1 MDRPSSL
8 TESPSRS
15 SRRSSKSPRLAST
28 LVPKVAGLKLEQVML
43 DGIDVQ
49 HITLTLRMTTSTST
63 CPDCHKPTSRVHSHY
78 TRTLADLPWGSFIV
92 DIHLYVRKFF
102 CAFGACT
109 KRIFTERLPDLVAPY
124 ARRTDRLGDILR
136 LVGLAVGGRAGS
148 RLVDRLQMY
157 VSFSTM
163 LRLIRRTPER
173 QLPTP
178 RVLGVDDFARRKG
191 QVYGTILVDLE
202 QHRPV
207 DLLPDRTADTLIKWL
222 QQHPGVEIISRDR
235 STEYTRGATQGAPHA
250 IQVADR
256 FHLLMNLREALERVL
271 DRNRTRFRGI
281 VIPKRVFA
289 SGAQVNSEGVLPT
302 SAYRQPAQRS
312 PAETVTRAARRLPN
326 KERYQQVLHLHA
338 EGRSIRGIAR
348 SLKMSRMTVYRYLR
362 CDTDPTEARRH
373 NVPSLLD
380 PYLPYL
386 HQRWTGG
393 CCNGLQLWRELQA
406 QGYPCSRKMV
416 AVWVSQQRKL
426 PGNTPAPTTPKKYLS
441 KSSTGKAKY
450 RKVASPSSSPPAP
463 LPSTRRVAWFLLRDP
478 EQLDMAEQAVLAQLQ
493 QACSEVAV
501 AHKLVHG
508 FLQMAKDRKSSG
520 QIAMLDD
527 WLAAASESNLPD
539 MRAFA
544 VGLEQDKAAV
554 QAALTMEWSNGQ
566 TEGQVNRL
574 KLRKRQ
580 LYGRAN
586 FDLLRQCV
594 LNAV

>member
-1 MDRPSSL
+1 LATTLIPKL
-8 TESPSRS
+8 T
-15 SRRSSKSPRLAST
+15 
-28 LVPKVAGLKLEQVML
+28 GLKLEQVVIY
-43 DGIDVQ
+43 GIDAQ
-49 HITLTLRMTTSTST
+49 HIDLTLRMTTSTST
-63 CPDCHKPTSRVHSHY
+63 CPDCHKPASRVHSHY
-78 TRTLADLPWGSFIV
+78 TRTLADLPWGSYI
-92 DIHLYVRKFF
+92 IRLHLRVRKFF
-102 CAFGACT
+102 CTFRDCSR
-109 KRIFTERLPDLVAPY
+109 RIFTERLASLVAPY
-124 ARRTDRLGDILR
+124 ARRTDRLGDVLR
-136 LVGLAVGGRAGS
+136 LVGFAVGGRAGS
-148 RLVDRLQMY
+148 RLVERLQMQ

-163 LRLIRRTPER
+163 LRLIRRTPEPK
-173 QLPTP
+173 LPTP

-271 DRNRTRFRGI
+271 DHNRTKFRGI
-281 VIPKRVFA
+281 VIPRVSNRGVT
-289 SGAQVNSEGVLPT
+289 SGADATGEMALGAALPST
-302 SAYRQPAQRS
+302 AYRQPAQRS
-312 PAETVTRAARRLPN
+312 PAETATRAARRLPN
-326 KERYQQVLHLHA
+326 KERYQQVLGLYA
-338 EGRSIRGIAR
+338 EGVSIRGISR
-348 SLKMSRMTVYRYLR
+348 RLKMSRMTVYRYLR
-362 CDTDPTEARRH
+362 CDTDPTEERRH
-373 NVPSLLD
+373 SVSSMLD

-386 HQRWTGG
+386 HQRWKGG
-393 CCNGLQLWRELQA
+393 CHNGLQLWRELRA
-406 QGYPCSRKMV
+406 QGYPCSRKML

-426 PGNTPAPTTPKKYLS
+426 PGNMPAPTTPKKYLS
-441 KSSTGKAKY
+441 KSSTGKAKHH
-450 RKVASPSSSPPAP
+450 KAASPPSSI

-478 EQLDMAEQAVLAQLQ
+478 EKLDMAEQAVLNQLKEV
-493 QACSEVAV
+493 CSDVSV
-501 AHKLVHG
+501 AHSLVHD
-508 FLQMAKDRKSSG
+508 FRRMVKDRTPNTLPNAQDK
-520 QIAMLDD
+520 LDD
-527 WLAAASESNLPD
+527 WLAAASGSNLPD
-539 MRAFA
+539 MQAFA
-544 VGLEQDKAAV
+544 AGLEQDKAAV